1 MANTTAK
8 TVFPSG
14 MLPVLPFFQGVE
26 IYGEVSPKLDGD
38 GVQKT
43 TSDGTP
49 QWVVSTIVPMG
60 RLATEQRIT
69 VVNSTA
75 PDLAD
80 GDRAQFVDLH
90 IGSYSTGSS
99 SGLYLWATTVQKVGG
114 DA

>member
-1 MANTTAK
+1 MATTAK
-8 TVFPSG
+8 FPSG
-14 MLPVLPFFQGVE
+14 MLPLLPFFQGVE
-26 IYGEVSPKLDGD
+26 IYGEVSPKRDGE
-38 GVQKT
+38 GNQKV
-43 TSDGTP
+43 TSAGTP
-49 QWVVSTIVPMG
+49 QWVVSVIVPMG

-90 IGSYSTGSS
+90 VGSYNAGGS
-99 SGLYLWATTVQKVGG
+99 SGLYLWASTVQKVGG